1 MNIFGQYYKRKPIKR
16 ELRLAVY
23 KRDNFTCQYCGFHAS
38 EQELQIDHIIPVS
51 RGGTNDIDNLVTSC
65 ARCNKK
71 KGARLPQDSALSHEQ
86 LAERVK
92 FRVECEYELNL
103 GVMIGERIKSLREE
117 LGQSQEEL
125 AHSVGMHPNTI
136 ARWERGELVPRGTSL
151 AKLARSLN
159 TTVSYVLEGDDAPV
173 DTGQENMVNNTKSAT
188 PRMRKEHSLE
198 ENRGMV
204 VYKANGQEIEIPAT
218 RDFYKLFEMIIQGMK
233 SGAASDEALT
243 IIKEKDNRPLLKTT
257 LNPA

>member
-1 MNIFGQYYKRKPIKR
+1 MTGERIK
-16 ELRLAVY
+16 
-23 KRDNFTCQYCGFHAS
+23 
-38 EQELQIDHIIPVS
+38 
-51 RGGTNDIDNLVTSC
+51 
-65 ARCNKK
+65 
-71 KGARLPQDSALSHEQ
+71 
-86 LAERVK
+86 
-92 FRVECEYELNL
+92 
-103 GVMIGERIKSLREE
+103 IGERIKALREE

-136 ARWERGELVPRGTSL
+136 ARWERGELVPRGTSIT
-151 AKLARSLN
+151 KLARSLN
-159 TTVSYVLEGDDAPV
+159 TTVSYVWEGDDAPV
-173 DTGQENMVNNTKSAT
+173 DIGHEDMSSKTKSAT

-233 SGAASDEALT
+233 SGAAPDEALT
-243 IIKEKDNRPLLKTT
+243 IINKKDSNPLLETT